1 MTHHVEAIQ
10 DHFSNLSNDAIFD
23 IFSRLTQNDLDEMST
38 LSNRMR
44 MLTIASRSRALRV
57 EATDLTIMQP
67 FIDNN
72 SRLHDTRA
80 TKRINYRVE
89 GDWEFRTSRVIT
101 RADIEA
107 AMEWNMAY
115 VSLVDGYR
123 INLNDY
129 LFLILL

>member
-80 TKRINYRVE
+80 TVNRASELLNRFDFKECMY
-89 GDWEFRTSRVIT
+89 FSSRGGLG
-101 RADIEA
+101 
-107 AMEWNMAY
+107 
-115 VSLVDGYR
+115 VSYFESH
-123 INLNDY
+123 N
-129 LFLILL
+129 